1 MKNVTSS
8 HVLPFRALIDA
19 CWKEKYTSSR
29 FVRDLIAGITVGII
43 AIPLAMALAIGSGV
57 APQYGLYTSAV
68 AGIVIALTG
77 GSRFSVSGPT
87 AAFVVILYPVSQQ
100 FGLAGLLV
108 ATLMSGVFLI
118 LFGLARFGRLIEY
131 IPLSVTL
138 GFTSGIG
145 ITIGTMQ
152 IKDFLGLQMPHVP
165 EHYLQKVGAL
175 FMALPTA
182 NLGDAAIGIVTLGT
196 LIVWPRLGIR
206 LPGHL
211 PALLLGCAVMAIVNM
226 LGGHVA
232 TIGSQFHYVLA
243 DGSQGSGIPQLLP
256 QLVLPWDMPGSSF
269 TLSWDSL
276 RALLPA
282 AFSMAMLGA
291 IESLLCAVVLDGMTG
306 TKHKANSELVGQG
319 LGNLV
324 APFFGGITATAAI
337 ARSAANVRAGATSP
351 VSAVIHSVLV
361 ILALLI
367 LAPLL
372 SWLPLSAMAALLLM
386 VAWNMSEAHKVVN
399 LLRRAP
405 KDDIIVMLICM
416 SLTVLFDMVIAISVG
431 IVLASL
437 LFMRR
442 IAQMTRLSPVNVEVP
457 DDVLVLRVIGPLF
470 FAAAEGLFSDL
481 ESRIAGKRV
490 VVLKW
495 DAVPVLDAGGL
506 DAFQRFVKRLPEGCE
521 LRVSNLEFQP
531 LRTMARAGV
540 QPIPGRLSFYPNRE
554 AFHQVRLLLHG
565 STKLLLSF
573 RVLAR
578 VRLEQCQPV
587 FSQLLRLLTGRID
600 IFPLRLMQF
609 RHQRRPLH
617 HAVKVV
623 CPGKGHLFG
632 SEILLPYAELRL
644 SKRARDVIRHLR
656 RDAGLRLH
664 LRFNAVHLV
673 QPGEKLRLARRVLLK
688 ALHPARR
695 QIHRP
700 GVSSGYMVLQQRV
713 GLCNQP

>member
-1 MKNVTSS
+1 MNKLFSS
-8 HVLPFRALIDA
+8 HVMPFRALIDA
-19 CWKEKYTSSR
+19 CWKEKYTASR
-29 FVRDLIAGITVGII
+29 FTRDVIAGITVGII

-108 ATLMSGVFLI
+108 ATLMSGFFLI
-118 LFGLARFGRLIEY
+118 LFGLARLGRLIEY
-131 IPLSVTL
+131 IPVSVTL

-152 IKDFLGLQMPHVP
+152 IKDFLGLQMAHVP

-175 FMALPTA
+175 FMALPTV
-182 NLGDAAIGIVTLGT
+182 NIGDAAIGVVTLGT
-196 LIVWPRLGIR
+196 LIFWPRLGIR

-211 PALLLGCAVMAIVNM
+211 PALLAGCAVMGIVNL
-226 LGGHVA
+226 LGGNVA

-243 DGSQGSGIPQLLP
+243 DGTQGNGIPQLLP
-256 QLVLPWDMPGSSF
+256 QLMLPWRLPWSLPGSDF

-306 TKHKANSELVGQG
+306 TKHKANSELIGQG
-319 LGNLV
+319 LGNMV

-351 VSAVIHSVLV
+351 VSAVIHAILV
-361 ILALLI
+361 ILALLV

-386 VAWNMSEAHKVVN
+386 VAWNMSEAHKVVD
-399 LLRRAP
+399 LLRHAP
-405 KDDIIVMLICM
+405 KDDIIVMLLCM

-442 IAQMTRLSPVNVEVP
+442 IARMTRLAPVNVDVP
-457 DDVLVLRVIGPLF
+457 EDVLVLRVIGPLF
-470 FAAAEGLFSDL
+470 FAAAEGLFTDL
-481 ESRIAGKRV
+481 ESRIKGKRI

-521 LRVSNLEFQP
+521 LRISNLEFQP
-531 LRTMARAGV
+531 LRTMARAGIK
-540 QPIPGRLSFYPNRE
+540 PIPGRLTFFPNRTE
-554 AFHQVRLLLHG
+554 ALAD
-565 STKLLLSF
+565 LLS
-573 RVLAR
+573 
-578 VRLEQCQPV
+578 
-587 FSQLLRLLTGRID
+587 
-600 IFPLRLMQF
+600 
-609 RHQRRPLH
+609 
-617 HAVKVV
+617 
-623 CPGKGHLFG
+623 
-632 SEILLPYAELRL
+632 
-644 SKRARDVIRHLR
+644 
-656 RDAGLRLH
+656 
-664 LRFNAVHLV
+664 
-673 QPGEKLRLARRVLLK
+673 
-688 ALHPARR
+688 
-695 QIHRP
+695 
-700 GVSSGYMVLQQRV
+700 
-713 GLCNQP
+713 

>member
-1 MKNVTSS
+1 M
-8 HVLPFRALIDA
+8 PFRALIDA
-19 CWKEKYTSSR
+19 CWKEKYTAAR
-29 FVRDLIAGITVGII
+29 FTRDLIAGITVGII

-57 APQYGLYTSAV
+57 APQYGLYTAAV

-108 ATLMSGVFLI
+108 ATLLSGIFLI
-118 LFGLARFGRLIEY
+118 LMGLARFGRLIEY
-131 IPLSVTL
+131 IPVSVTL

-152 IKDFLGLQMPHVP
+152 IKDFLGLQMAHVP

-175 FMALPTA
+175 FMALPTI
-182 NLGDAAIGIVTLGT
+182 NVGDAAIGIVTLGI
-196 LIVWPRLGIR
+196 LVFWPRLGIR

-211 PALLLGCAVMAIVNM
+211 PALLAGCAVMGIVNL

-243 DGSQGSGIPQLLP
+243 DGSQGNGIPQLLP
-256 QLVLPWDMPGSSF
+256 QLVLPWDLPNSEF
-269 TLSWDSL
+269 TLTWDSI
-276 RALLPA
+276 RTLLPA

-291 IESLLCAVVLDGMTG
+291 IESLLCAVVL

-319 LGNLV
+319 LGNII

-351 VSAVIHSVLV
+351 ISAVIHSILV
-361 ILALLI
+361 ILALLV

-386 VAWNMSEAHKVVN
+386 VAWNMSEAHKVVD
-399 LLRRAP
+399 LLRHAP
-405 KDDIIVMLICM
+405 KDDIIVMLLCM

-442 IAQMTRLSPVNVEVP
+442 IARMTRLAPVVVDVP

-470 FAAAEGLFSDL
+470 FAAAEGLFTDL
-481 ESRIAGKRV
+481 ESRLEGKRIV
-490 VVLKW
+490 ILKW

-521 LRVSNLEFQP
+521 LRVCNVEFQP
-531 LRTMARAGV
+531 LRTMARAGI
-540 QPIPGRLSFYPNRE
+540 QPIPGRLAFFPNR
-554 AFHQVRLLLHG
+554 
-565 STKLLLSF
+565 
-573 RVLAR
+573 
-578 VRLEQCQPV
+578 
-587 FSQLLRLLTGRID
+587 
-600 IFPLRLMQF
+600 
-609 RHQRRPLH
+609 
-617 HAVKVV
+617 
-623 CPGKGHLFG
+623 
-632 SEILLPYAELRL
+632 
-644 SKRARDVIRHLR
+644 RAAMADL
-656 RDAGLRLH
+656 
-664 LRFNAVHLV
+664 
-673 QPGEKLRLARRVLLK
+673 
-688 ALHPARR
+688 
-695 QIHRP
+695 
-700 GVSSGYMVLQQRV
+700 
-713 GLCNQP
+713 

>member
-1 MKNVTSS
+1 M
-8 HVLPFRALIDA
+8 PFRALIDA
-19 CWKEKYTSSR
+19 CWKEKYTASR
-29 FVRDLIAGITVGII
+29 FTRDVIAGITVGII

-108 ATLMSGVFLI
+108 ATLMSGFFLI
-118 LFGLARFGRLIEY
+118 LFGLARLGRLIEY
-131 IPLSVTL
+131 IPVSVTL

-152 IKDFLGLQMPHVP
+152 IKDFLGLQMAHVP

-175 FMALPTA
+175 FMALPTV
-182 NLGDAAIGIVTLGT
+182 NIGDAAIGVVTLGT
-196 LIVWPRLGIR
+196 LIFWPRLGIR

-211 PALLLGCAVMAIVNM
+211 PALL
-226 LGGHVA
+226 GGNVA

-243 DGSQGSGIPQLLP
+243 DGTQGNGIPQLLP
-256 QLVLPWDMPGSSF
+256 QLMLPWSLPGSDF

-306 TKHKANSELVGQG
+306 TKHKANSELIGQG
-319 LGNLV
+319 LGNMV

-351 VSAVIHSVLV
+351 ISAVIHAILV
-361 ILALLI
+361 ILALLV

-386 VAWNMSEAHKVVN
+386 VAWNMSEAHKVVD
-399 LLRRAP
+399 LLRHAP
-405 KDDIIVMLICM
+405 KDDIIVMLLCM

-442 IAQMTRLSPVNVEVP
+442 IARMTRLAPVNVDVP
-457 DDVLVLRVIGPLF
+457 EDVLVLRVIGPLF
-470 FAAAEGLFSDL
+470 FAAAEGLFTDL
-481 ESRIAGKRV
+481 ESRIKGKRI

-521 LRVSNLEFQP
+521 LRISNLEFQP
-531 LRTMARAGV
+531 LRTMARAGIK
-540 QPIPGRLSFYPNRE
+540 PIPGRLTFFPNRTE
-554 AFHQVRLLLHG
+554 ALAD
-565 STKLLLSF
+565 LLS
-573 RVLAR
+573 
-578 VRLEQCQPV
+578 
-587 FSQLLRLLTGRID
+587 
-600 IFPLRLMQF
+600 
-609 RHQRRPLH
+609 
-617 HAVKVV
+617 
-623 CPGKGHLFG
+623 
-632 SEILLPYAELRL
+632 
-644 SKRARDVIRHLR
+644 
-656 RDAGLRLH
+656 
-664 LRFNAVHLV
+664 
-673 QPGEKLRLARRVLLK
+673 
-688 ALHPARR
+688 
-695 QIHRP
+695 
-700 GVSSGYMVLQQRV
+700 
-713 GLCNQP
+713 

>member
-1 MKNVTSS
+1 MKMMNLSEI
-8 HVLPFRALIDA
+8 LPFRALIDA
-19 CWKEKYTSSR
+19 CWKERYTFPR
-29 FVRDLIAGITVGII
+29 FTRDLVAGITVGII

-68 AGIVIALTG
+68 AGIVIALCG

-108 ATLMSGVFLI
+108 ATLISGLFLI

-131 IPLSVTL
+131 IPLPVTL
-138 GFTSGIG
+138 GFTAGIG

-152 IKDFLGLQMPHVP
+152 IKDFLGLEMAQVP

-175 FMALPTA
+175 VLALPSL
-182 NLGDAAIGIVTLGT
+182 NLGDAAIGVVTLGV
-196 LIVWPRLGIR
+196 LILWPRLGIR

-211 PALLLGCAVMAIVNM
+211 PALLAGCAVMGLVKLA
-226 LGGHVA
+226 GFDVA
-232 TIGSQFHYVLA
+232 TIGSRFHYLLA
-243 DGSQGSGIPQLLP
+243 DGTQGNGIPQLLP
-256 QLVLPWDMPGSSF
+256 QLVLPWQMPGSTF
-269 TLSWDSL
+269 TLSWASVQ
-276 RALLPA
+276 ALLPA

-306 TKHKANSELVGQG
+306 TRHKANNELIGQG
-319 LGNLV
+319 LGNLI

-351 VSAVIHSVLV
+351 VAAVIHALLV
-361 ILALLI
+361 ILALLA

-405 KDDIIVMLICM
+405 TDDIMVMLMCM

-442 IAQMTRLSPVNVEVP
+442 IARMTRLAPVNVEVA
-457 DDVLVLRVIGPLF
+457 DDVVVLRVIGPLF
-470 FAAAEGLFSDL
+470 FAAADGLFSDL
-481 ESRIAGKRV
+481 ESRIAGKRI
-490 VVLKW
+490 VVLKC

-531 LRTMARAGV
+531 LRTLARAGV
-540 QPIPGRLSFYPNRE
+540 KPIAGRLAFYPDRQ
-554 AFHQVRLLLHG
+554 AA
-565 STKLLLSF
+565 
-573 RVLAR
+573 LAD
-578 VRLEQCQPV
+578 L
-587 FSQLLRLLTGRID
+587 
-600 IFPLRLMQF
+600 
-609 RHQRRPLH
+609 
-617 HAVKVV
+617 
-623 CPGKGHLFG
+623 
-632 SEILLPYAELRL
+632 
-644 SKRARDVIRHLR
+644 
-656 RDAGLRLH
+656 
-664 LRFNAVHLV
+664 
-673 QPGEKLRLARRVLLK
+673 
-688 ALHPARR
+688 
-695 QIHRP
+695 
-700 GVSSGYMVLQQRV
+700 
-713 GLCNQP
+713 

>member
-1 MKNVTSS
+1 MKKLTSFDA
-8 HVLPFRALIDA
+8 LPFRALIDA
-19 CWKEKYTSSR
+19 CWKEKYSLSR
-29 FVRDLIAGITVGII
+29 FTRDLIAGITVGII

-152 IKDFLGLQMPHVP
+152 IKDFLGLHLTQVP

-175 FMALPTA
+175 ATALPTF
-182 NLGDAAIGIVTLGT
+182 NPGDAAIGVVTLGT
-196 LIVWPRLGIR
+196 LIFWPRLGIR

-211 PALLLGCAVMAIVNM
+211 PALLAGCAVMMVVN
-226 LGGHVA
+226 LVGGHVA

-243 DGSQGSGIPQLLP
+243 DGTQGNGIPQLLP
-256 QLVLPWDMPGSSF
+256 QLVLPWNMPGSDF
-269 TLSWDSL
+269 TLSWASL
-276 RALLPA
+276 QALLPA

-306 TKHKANSELVGQG
+306 TRHKANGELIGQG

-351 VSAVIHSVLV
+351 VSSVIHALLV

-399 LLRRAP
+399 LLRTGP
-405 KDDIIVMLICM
+405 KDDIIVLLICM

-442 IAQMTRLSPVNVEVP
+442 IARMTRLAPVNVEVP
-457 DDVLVLRVIGPLF
+457 EDVLVLRVIGPLF
-470 FAAAEGLFSDL
+470 FAAADSLFTDL
-481 ESRIAGKRV
+481 ATRCTGKRI
-490 VVLKW
+490 VVLKC

-506 DAFQRFVKRLPEGCE
+506 DAFKRFVEHLPEGCE

-531 LRTMARAGV
+531 LRTMARAGIK
-540 QPIPGRLSFYPNRE
+540 PIEGRLSFYPDKN
-554 AFHQVRLLLHG
+554 AA
-565 STKLLLSF
+565 
-573 RVLAR
+573 LA
-578 VRLEQCQPV
+578 
-587 FSQLLRLLTGRID
+587 
-600 IFPLRLMQF
+600 
-609 RHQRRPLH
+609 
-617 HAVKVV
+617 
-623 CPGKGHLFG
+623 
-632 SEILLPYAELRL
+632 
-644 SKRARDVIRHLR
+644 DV
-656 RDAGLRLH
+656 
-664 LRFNAVHLV
+664 
-673 QPGEKLRLARRVLLK
+673 
-688 ALHPARR
+688 
-695 QIHRP
+695 
-700 GVSSGYMVLQQRV
+700 
-713 GLCNQP
+713 